1 MEKHFFRV
9 SAAVFCALLAVNAVA
24 DDAACTLTASNTG
37 PYSSGSTISLAAS
50 GDSTSIYAWSGPN
63 GFTSDQQNPIITNA
77 NVSQAGMYAVTSNGC
92 SASTSVVVS
101 QPTISV
107 DNISGHTGRKGST
120 TQFVFH
126 VTLSAPSSQTVSV
139 EYYTSNST
147 ALAGK
152 DYQYTTG
159 TAVFQP
165 GQTEQDVAV
174 NVYGTNSNQQKAFL
188 LNLYEPENASI
199 QTLLGYPVRGRAVIL
214 AK

>member
-9 SAAVFCALLAVNAVA
+9 SAAVFCALLAVTAVA

-37 PYSSGSTISLAAS
+37 PYSSGSTISLSAS
-50 GDSTSIYAWSGPN
+50 GDPSSVYAWSGPN
-63 GFTSDQQNPIITNA
+63 GFTSDQQNPIIATA
-77 NVSQAGMYAVTSNGC
+77 DVSQAGTYNVTSNGC
-92 SASTSVVVS
+92 SAATAVVVS
-101 QPTISV
+101 QPTINI
-107 DNISGHTGRKGST
+107 DNISGSTGPKGST

-126 VTLSAPSSQTVSV
+126 VTLSAPSSQKVSV
-139 EYYTSNST
+139 EFYTSNST

-159 TAVFQP
+159 TVVFQN

-174 NVYGTNSNQQKAFL
+174 NVYGTRSNLQKAFL

-199 QTLLGYPVRGRAVIL
+199 RTLFGYPVSGGGVIL